1 MMQYMPPVLL
11 GEMWVFVAV
20 AVAFIFVI
28 VVFV

>member
-1 MMQYMPPVLL
+1 MQYMPPMLL
-11 GEMWVFVAV
+11 GELWVFVAV